1 MPDRRARKRPVCAP
15 VQCGSVSLVDV
26 RDAAPEDAEALT
38 RIHAETW
45 QDTYVGHV
53 SDTLAHDGIARA
65 RNRDWAGHADLRVS
79 LGGGVLVLIHAGVV
93 VGFCEFGP
101 TEDGD
106 DDARRVGHIMRL
118 YVHPVYQGQGGGR
131 LLLESAC
138 ARLARSGFA
147 NVTLWTLQAE
157 SNRAHG
163 FYHQLGWT
171 REDVQRDDDPD
182 DIRYRRDVT

>member
-1 MPDRRARKRPVCAP
+1 
-15 VQCGSVSLVDV
+15 VSLVDV
-26 RDAAPEDAEALT
+26 RDAAPEDAQALS
-38 RIHAETW
+38 RIHADTW
-45 QDTYVGHV
+45 RDTYVGQV
-53 SDTLAHDGIARA
+53 SDALAHGGIERA
-65 RNRDWAGHADLRVS
+65 RNRDWARHADLRVS

-101 TEDGD
+101 TEDPD
-106 DDARRVGHIMRL
+106 DDAQRVGHIMRL
-118 YVHPVYQGQGGGR
+118 YVHPANQGQGGGR

-138 ARLARSGFA
+138 ARLARSGFD

-171 REDVQRDDDPD
+171 REEVQRDDDPD
-182 DIRYRRDVT
+182 DIRYRRDLP